1 MHCSI
6 KLIFITSIPLLHMQ
20 GYVAALFF
28 LVTGGMTLFSNIST
42 FIVLSASSARNTTAA
57 YVIQSIQFVSCVIMM
72 GCYVS
77 FDILGFWKCKFI

>member
-6 KLIFITSIPLLHMQ
+6 KLIFITSIPLPHMQ

-28 LVTGGMTLFSNIST
+28 LVTGGMTLFSNISS
-42 FIVLSASSARNTTAA
+42 FIVLSASSASIPGQA
-57 YVIQSIQFVSCVIMM
+57 YVIPAIQFVSCVIMM

-77 FDILGFWKCKFI
+77 FDKIFGNVKFI